1 MKKLLA
7 PLALAGLLGVAVSAQ
22 ATSVDHFKGLPAENL
37 PEAVA
42 NFAEYNQKLA
52 DVLGGEL
59 TNEAMV
65 EVHELT
71 YTLENALEKIHAE
84 VAELV
89 DTLEELHLASEAF
102 DPEAVKQQGEA
113 YLSVATEIVK

>member
-1 MKKLLA
+1 MKKVLA
-7 PLALAGLLGVAVSAQ
+7 PLALAGFLGFAVSVQ
-22 ATSVDHFKGLPAENL
+22 ASGVEHFKGLPAENL
-37 PEAVA
+37 TQAVT

-52 DVLGGEL
+52 DVLAGDI

-84 VAELV
+84 VTELV

-102 DPEAVKQQGEA
+102 DPEAVKLQGEA

>member
-1 MKKLLA
+1 MKKVLA
-7 PLALAGLLGVAVSAQ
+7 PLALAGFLGFAVSAQ
-22 ATSVDHFKGLPAENL
+22 ASGVEHFKGLPAENL
-37 PEAVA
+37 TQAVA

-52 DVLGGEL
+52 DVLAGDI

-84 VAELV
+84 VTELV

-102 DPEAVKQQGEA
+102 DPEAVKLQGEA